1 MSERSEILRK
11 RIDEAI
17 GGRDRAAAFAR
28 EIGQFNRM
36 TLQRWI
42 DGKTFPDS
50 SEVEALA
57 AATGHP
63 FEWFFGLEKPVPVI
77 LPPPETVVV
86 QVLNVQASSHR
97 RPAAS

>member
-1 MSERSEILRK
+1 MQGEGMSINLNHIIDQVVKDKSIK
-11 RIDEAI
+11 RAV
-17 GGRDRAAAFAR
+17 
-28 EIGQFNRM
+28 
-36 TLQRWI
+36 L
-42 DGKTFPDS
+42 
-50 SEVEALA
+50 VEALA